1 MIKAIE
7 EIMRIKPVSWI
18 KAGVY
23 ALGII
28 LIYYSALVWMIFHD
42 WAKED
47 NSHCY
52 LIPFLVLYL
61 LWEKRNT
68 LSSCPSVPSWKG
80 AVPLLFGLGLFWV
93 GEFGGEFFTLY
104 ISLWLVVVG
113 LIWLHNGWR
122 KLREMGFALFMM
134 LTMFPFPS
142 FVNTKIMVYLR
153 IISSELGVEMLRL
166 CGMSAYR
173 EGNIIELPFTKL
185 QVVDACSGLR
195 FVLSLGM
202 LSLLLAYWFRASLW
216 KKAVLFLS
224 SLPLAIF
231 TNSIRIALTGIL
243 YSLWGAS
250 VAEGFFHGFSGWL
263 IFMVTIPVLL
273 LEMWILGKIGG
284 KTESAAEPVYPV
296 RNSTGALNPA
306 GIILESNPATL
317 KRGVISNGVSEE
329 RVVSPTVEQMAES
342 PPSLRSATLQPVFVT
357 AVVLLAATVAFS
369 RGVEFR
375 EKVPLKKSFNE
386 FPLTVG
392 EWTGTRQSMEQLFI
406 DALHFSDY
414 ILVSYRN
421 PKAGQIDFYVAYYE
435 TQRKGETTHSPET
448 CFPGSG
454 WSFKQAGLASI
465 ADGHGRM
472 MQVNRV
478 LVEKSGRRQ
487 LMYFWF
493 PQRGRN
499 LTSLLQV
506 KIYSF
511 WDALTRQRTDGALV
525 RIITPVY
532 ESERLDD
539 AEKRLQGFTR
549 EIGPAME
556 EFIPG

>member
-1 MIKAIE
+1 MIKAID
-7 EIMRIKPVSWI
+7 EIMKIKPISWM

-28 LIYYSALVWMIFHD
+28 LIYYSALVRMIFHD

-52 LIPFLVLYL
+52 LIPFVVLYL
-61 LWEKRNT
+61 LWEKRSA
-68 LSSCPSVPSWKG
+68 LRSCPSVPSWKG
-80 AVPLLFGLGLFWV
+80 AVPLLFGIGLFWV

-134 LTMFPFPS
+134 LTMFPFPN
-142 FVNTKIMVYLR
+142 FINTKILVHLR
-153 IISSELGVEMLRL
+153 IISSDLGVKMLHL

-173 EGNIIELPFTKL
+173 EGNVIELPLTTL

-195 FVLSLGM
+195 FVVSLGILSLIM
-202 LSLLLAYWFRASLW
+202 AYWFRGALW
-216 KKAVLFLS
+216 KKAILFLS

-231 TNSIRIALTGIL
+231 TNSIRIAVTGIL
-243 YSLWGAS
+243 YSLCGAS

-273 LEMWILGKIGG
+273 LEMWILTKIGG
-284 KTESAAEPVYPV
+284 QTESATEPVV
-296 RNSTGALNPA
+296 NEKRILFPA
-306 GIILESNPATL
+306 
-317 KRGVISNGVSEE
+317 
-329 RVVSPTVEQMAES
+329 VEQMPES
-342 PPSLRSATLQPVFVT
+342 PSSLRSAMLQPVFIT
-357 AVVLLAATVAFS
+357 ALVLLVATFALS

-386 FPLTVG
+386 FPLTIG

-406 DALHFSDY
+406 DSLHFSEY
-414 ILVSYRN
+414 IMVSYRN
-421 PKAGQIDFYVAYYE
+421 PKAREIDFYVAYYE

-448 CFPGSG
+448 CLPGSG
-454 WSFKQAGLASI
+454 WSFEKAGLASI
-465 ADGHGRM
+465 AHGDGRM
-472 MQVNRV
+472 MKVNRAIM
-478 LVEKSGRRQ
+478 EKSGRRQ

-493 PQRGRN
+493 PQRGRI

-532 ESERLDD
+532 ESERLED

-549 EIGPAME
+549 EIAPALG

>member
-7 EIMRIKPVSWI
+7 EIMRIKPISWM

-52 LIPFLVLYL
+52 LIPFVVLYL
-61 LWEKRNT
+61 LWEKRSA
-68 LSSCPSVPSWKG
+68 LRSCPSVPSWKG

-104 ISLWLVVVG
+104 LSLWLVVVG

-134 LTMFPFPS
+134 LTMFPFPN
-142 FVNTKIMVYLR
+142 FINTKILVNLR
-153 IISSELGVEMLRL
+153 IISSDLGVKMLHL
-166 CGMSAYR
+166 CGITAYR
-173 EGNIIELPFTKL
+173 EGNVIELAFTKL

-195 FVLSLGM
+195 FVLSLGI
-202 LSLLLAYWFRASLW
+202 LSLLMAYLFRGSLW
-216 KKAVLFLS
+216 KKAILFLS

-231 TNSIRIALTGIL
+231 SNSIRIAVTGIL
-243 YSLWGAS
+243 YNLWGAS

-263 IFMVTIPVLL
+263 IFMVTVPVLL
-273 LEMWILGKIGG
+273 LEMWILSKTGG
-284 KTESAAEPVYPV
+284 KTGSAIEPIVNEK
-296 RNSTGALNPA
+296 RILSPA
-306 GIILESNPATL
+306 I
-317 KRGVISNGVSEE
+317 
-329 RVVSPTVEQMAES
+329 EQMPES
-342 PPSLRSATLQPVFVT
+342 PPSSRSAMLQPVFIT
-357 AVVLLAATVAFS
+357 SLVLLAATFALS

-386 FPLTVG
+386 FPLTIG

-414 ILVSYRN
+414 IMVSYRT
-421 PKAGQIDFYVAYYE
+421 PKGPEIDFYVAYYE
-435 TQRKGETTHSPET
+435 TQLKGETTHSPET
-448 CFPGSG
+448 CLPGSG
-454 WSFKQAGLASI
+454 WSFEKAGVARI
-465 ADGHGRM
+465 TDGDGRTM
-472 MQVNRV
+472 EVNRA
-478 LVEKSGRRQ
+478 LMEKSGRRQ

-493 PQRGRN
+493 PQRGRI
-499 LTSLLQV
+499 LTSLIQV

-532 ESERLDD
+532 ESERLED
-539 AEKRLQGFTR
+539 AEKRLQRFIR
-549 EIGPAME
+549 EIAPALG